1 MTRDTEFSSNFR
13 NTFVIFARM
22 PSVRMRQ
29 LLRVFPVAVAIALI
43 VPAMAPTVVQAQSVD
58 GQRQKVEDIV
68 DELERLEEQANALA
82 EDYVEAID
90 TKTQLDAEIVEAEAR
105 VAAKEAELTALRG
118 NLSEMALRSFVGGG
132 AAPLGPLFEDSAN
145 LNDVLQRDELA
156 RVALSAGDVTS
167 DELDALVSDL
177 EDERADLAAKREQA
191 DQLAESL
198 VAAQER
204 TEQQTDDYEA
214 ARTEAEQ
221 TLGKLIAEE
230 EARRAAESL
239 RQMQAQAA
247 QLAAQQ
253 PGNQAS
259 QANQAANS
267 GGSGNSGGGGG
278 GGGGGTTTGGTTQSG
293 GGETHAAAPAVSSR
307 SGIAIS
313 AAMAQQGVPY
323 RFAASS
329 PGVAFDCSGLTAYAW
344 GQAGV
349 GLPHQSRAQ
358 YASVPHV
365 SQGEAQPGDLLFYYS
380 PISHVGIYLGGGQL
394 VHAPNSGSFV
404 NVAAVNWGKVTGVGR
419 PG

>member
-1 MTRDTEFSSNFR
+1 
-13 NTFVIFARM
+13 
-22 PSVRMRQ
+22 MRQ

-43 VPAMAPTVVQAQSVD
+43 VPAMAPTVVSAQTVD

-68 DELERLEEQANALA
+68 DELERLEEQSNQLA

-105 VAAKEAELTALRG
+105 VVAKEAELAQLRG
-118 NLSEMALRSFVGGG
+118 NLGEMALRSFVGGG

-156 RVALSAGDVTS
+156 RIALSAGDVSS
-167 DELDALVSDL
+167 DELDAMVTDL
-177 EDERADLAAKREQA
+177 EADRADLAAKREQA
-191 DQLAESL
+191 EQLAESL
-198 VAAQER
+198 VVAQER
-204 TEQQTDDYEA
+204 TEELTGDYEA
-214 ARTEAEQ
+214 ARAEAEA
-221 TLGKLIAEE
+221 TLGDLIAQE

-247 QLAAQQ
+247 SQSSQVANAA
-253 PGNQAS
+253 
-259 QANQAANS
+259 AAVVVAAAERPRAVRHDS
-267 GGSGNSGGGGG
+267 SD
-278 GGGGGTTTGGTTQSG
+278 
-293 GGETHAAAPAVSSR
+293 GETYRRRLLRCRHDQGSPSLRRWASRACRIATPPRAP
-307 SGIAIS
+307 GE
-313 AAMAQQGVPY
+313 
-323 RFAASS
+323 
-329 PGVAFDCSGLTAYAW
+329 AFDCSGLTAYAW

-365 SQGEAQPGDLLFYYS
+365 SQAEAQPGDLLFYYS

-394 VHAPNSGSFV
+394 VHAPNTGSFV
-404 NVAAVNWGKVTGVGR
+404 NVAAVNWSKVTGVGR

>member
-1 MTRDTEFSSNFR
+1 
-13 NTFVIFARM
+13 
-22 PSVRMRQ
+22 MRQ

-68 DELERLEEQANALA
+68 DELERLEEQANQLA
-82 EDYVEAID
+82 EEYVEAID
-90 TKTQLDAEIVEAEAR
+90 TKAQLDAEIVEAEAR
-105 VAAKEAELTALRG
+105 VAAKEAELTELRG
-118 NLSEMALRSFVGGG
+118 SLSEMALRSFVGGG

-214 ARTEAEQ
+214 ARTRSRADPRRTDRGGRGPSRRGIAPPDAGPGGRARPPGEPGEPGVEQ
-221 TLGKLIAEE
+221 W
-230 EARRAAESL
+230 
-239 RQMQAQAA
+239 
-247 QLAAQQ
+247 
-253 PGNQAS
+253 
-259 QANQAANS
+259 NS
-267 GGSGNSGGGGG
+267 GSGGGGG
-278 GGGGGTTTGGTTQSG
+278 GGGGGGATTPSASTQSG

-307 SGIAIS
+307 SGIAIQ

-344 GQAGV
+344 AQAGV
-349 GLPHQSRAQ
+349 GLPHQSRRSTRRCRTSRRTRRNRA
-358 YASVPHV
+358 
-365 SQGEAQPGDLLFYYS
+365 
-380 PISHVGIYLGGGQL
+380 
-394 VHAPNSGSFV
+394 
-404 NVAAVNWGKVTGVGR
+404 T
-419 PG
+419 

>member
-1 MTRDTEFSSNFR
+1 
-13 NTFVIFARM
+13 
-22 PSVRMRQ
+22 MRQ
-29 LLRVFPVAVAIALI
+29 LLRVFPVAVAIAMI
-43 VPAMAPTVVQAQSVD
+43 VPMMGSTVVQAQSVD

-68 DELERLEEQANALA
+68 DELERLEERSNQLA

-90 TKTQLDAEIVEAEAR
+90 TKAQLDAEIIEAEAR
-105 VAAKEAELTALRG
+105 VAAKEAELADLRG

-132 AAPLGPLFEDSAN
+132 AAPLGPLFEDSTN
-145 LNDVLQRDELA
+145 MNDVLQRDELA

-177 EDERADLAAKREQA
+177 EAERADLAAKREQA
-191 DQLAESL
+191 EQLAESL
-198 VAAQER
+198 VAAQEQ
-204 TEQQTDDYEA
+204 TEQQTDEYEA

-221 TLGKLIAEE
+221 TLGELIAEE

-247 QLAAQQ
+247 ELARQEAA
-253 PGNQAS
+253 NQAS
-259 QANQAANS
+259 QQSNQSNSSANN
-267 GGSGNSGGGGG
+267 GGGGG
-278 GGGGGTTTGGTTQSG
+278 GGGNGGGGSSTGGTTASG
-293 GGETHAAAPAVSSR
+293 GGQTSSPAPAVSSR

-323 RFAASS
+323 RYAASS

-344 GQAGV
+344 AQAGV

-365 SQGEAQPGDLLFYYS
+365 SQAEAQPGDLLFYYS

-394 VHAPNSGSFV
+394 VHAPNTGSTV
-404 NVAAVNWGKVTGVGR
+404 KVAAVNWSKVSGVGR

>member
-1 MTRDTEFSSNFR
+1 
-13 NTFVIFARM
+13 
-22 PSVRMRQ
+22 MRQ

-43 VPAMAPTVVQAQSVD
+43 VPMMAPTVVQAQSVD

-68 DELERLEEQANALA
+68 DELERLEEKSNQLA
-82 EDYVEAID
+82 ESYVEAID
-90 TKTQLDAEIVEAEAR
+90 TKAQLDAEIVEAEAR
-105 VAAKEAELTALRG
+105 VAAKEAELTELRG
-118 NLSEMALRSFVGGG
+118 SLSEMALRSFVGGG
-132 AAPLGPLFEDSAN
+132 AAPLGPLFEDSTN

-156 RVALSAGDVTS
+156 RIALSAGDVTS

-177 EDERADLAAKREQA
+177 EAEKADLDAKREQA
-191 DQLAESL
+191 EQLAESL
-198 VAAQER
+198 VAAQEQ

-221 TLGKLIAEE
+221 TLGELIAEE

-247 QLAAQQ
+247 QAQAAHE
-253 PGNQAS
+253 
-259 QANQAANS
+259 AANS
-267 GGSGNSGGGGG
+267 GNNSGGNNSGGGGG
-278 GGGGGTTTGGTTQSG
+278 TGGGGTTGGTSESG
-293 GGETHAAAPAVSSR
+293 GGETYTPAPAVSSR

-323 RFAASS
+323 RYAASS
-329 PGVAFDCSGLTAYAW
+329 PGEAFDCSGLTAYAW
-344 GQAGV
+344 AQAGV

-365 SQGEAQPGDLLFYYS
+365 SQAEAQPGDLLFYYS

-394 VHAPNSGSFV
+394 VHAPNTGSSV
-404 NVAAVNWGKVTGVGR
+404 KVAAVNWSKVTGVGR